1 MTDLLSG
8 PLDRLPRPGLDGS
21 SYCDEK
27 NRKSDS
33 QNSEDERKTRIG
45 SLKKKAANASTKFRH
60 SLTKRRR
67 HCSVLS
73 VSIED
78 VRDAEEL
85 QVVDAFRQALILEEL
100 LPTKHDDYH
109 TMLRF
114 LKARRF
120 DIEKAKQMWADM
132 LQWRKDFGVDTILE
146 DFGFEELD
154 EVLEYY
160 PQGHHGVDKEGRPVY
175 IERLGQVDPSKLMQV
190 TTMDRYVN
198 YHVREFERTFAIK
211 FPACSIAAGRQI
223 DQSTTILDVQG
234 VGLKNFSK
242 SARDLISRLQKIDGD
257 NYPETLHRMFIIN
270 AGPGF
275 RMLWSTV
282 KSFLDPKTTAKIHVL
297 GNKFQSKLLEVIDA
311 SELPDFLGG
320 ACTCSDAGGCLK
332 SDKGPWRDP
341 EILKV
346 VQNGDKQRRR
356 QVVTSSSRDKMMP
369 EDEVISVPLF
379 SPFSRC
385 GSFHGE
391 AVLDGDEK
399 RPVPGKDPWEYIQ
412 HPHLSPV
419 HEEAQRDRANSLTS
433 CRYKGYNIP
442 VFDKAVDASWRK
454 ELFDEKLSFTN
465 GGFSVGDLS
474 KATEG
479 LSGLIISRVMALV
492 VGILAVLRLT
502 GPAPGKKIDPALWYA
517 GGADIARS
525 PVKGRVSCRQ
535 VPHAAVSPVEYSA
548 VLKRLGD
555 LEEKVSVLSKK
566 PTEIPPEKEE
576 LLMAAVSRVEA
587 LEAELEAT
595 RKALQ
600 DALGKQEELLA
611 SMDEKKKKKKKSRL
625 VR

>member
-132 LQWRKDFGVDTILE
+132 LQWRKDFGADTILE
-146 DFGFEELD
+146 VEPILS
-154 EVLEYY
+154 
-160 PQGHHGVDKEGRPVY
+160 QGHHGVDKEGRPVY

-320 ACTCSDAGGCLK
+320 ACTCSDTGGCLK

-369 EDEVISVPLF
+369 EDEAK
-379 SPFSRC
+379 RC

-419 HEEAQRDRANSLTS
+419 HEE
-433 CRYKGYNIP
+433 GYNIP

-555 LEEKVSVLSKK
+555 LEEKVS
-566 PTEIPPEKEE
+566 KEE
-576 LLMAAVSRVEA
+576 ILMAAVSRVEA